1 MCRGVSHAIT
11 LLLPVKFPVSHS
23 RVHSALIRELAEYGM
38 TRVLILVLVTVLVI
52 LIQSR
57 IMVMLTAASKGLSA
71 S

>member
-1 MCRGVSHAIT
+1 MRRFISAIWSG
-11 LLLPVKFPVSHS
+11 K
-23 RVHSALIRELAEYGM
+23 SAQDTADYGRMRELAEYGM

-57 IMVMLTAASKGLSA
+57 IMVMLTAASEGLSV